1 MTTDPDHKKEKRIT
15 PMQAKKRA
23 ESFCAYQERA
33 QQEVRDKLY
42 NWGLYQ
48 TDVENI
54 ISELITENF
63 LSEERFAHA
72 YVSGKFKIKQ
82 WGKVKIENGLR
93 LKRIPPRLT
102 QEALATIDFDEYMD
116 TLQQVIKKKS
126 RLLKES
132 HPYKRKMK
140 LAQYAASRGFESS
153 LIFEILNNEDES

>member
-1 MTTDPDHKKEKRIT
+1 MINPDQKKETRLT

-23 ESFCAYQERA
+23 EGFCAYQERA

-42 NWGLYQ
+42 SWGLYP

-54 ISELITENF
+54 ISELITDNF

-82 WGKVKIENGLR
+82 WGKIKIKNGLQQ
-93 LKRIPPRLT
+93 KRVSPRLIK
-102 QEALATIDFDEYMD
+102 EALATIDLDDYTD
-116 TLQQVIKKKS
+116 TLLQTIEKKS
-126 RLLKES
+126 RLLKET

-140 LAQYAASRGFESS
+140 LAQYAVSRGFEQSFV
-153 LIFEILNNEDES
+153 FEVLNENDFD

>member
-1 MTTDPDHKKEKRIT
+1 MINPDQKKEKRLT

-42 NWGLYQ
+42 HWGLYPA
-48 TDVENI
+48 DVENI
-54 ISELITENF
+54 IAELITENF

-82 WGKVKIENGLR
+82 WGKIKIENSLR
-93 LKRIPPRLT
+93 LKRVPPRLI
-102 QEALATIDFDEYMD
+102 QEALASIDLDDYLH
-116 TLQQVIKKKS
+116 TLRQIIEKKS
-126 RLLKES
+126 RLLKEP

-140 LAQYAASRGFESS
+140 LAQYAASRGFEQN
-153 LIFEILNNEDES
+153 LIFDILNEHASD

>member
-1 MTTDPDHKKEKRIT
+1 MINPDQKKEKRLT

-42 NWGLYQ
+42 HWGLYPA
-48 TDVENI
+48 DVENI
-54 ISELITENF
+54 IAELITENF

-82 WGKVKIENGLR
+82 WGKIKIENSLR
-93 LKRIPPRLT
+93 LKRVPPRLI
-102 QEALATIDFDEYMD
+102 QEALASIDLDDYLH
-116 TLQQVIKKKS
+116 TLRQIIEKKS
-126 RLLKES
+126 RLLKEP

-140 LAQYAASRGFESS
+140 LAQYAASRGFEQN
-153 LIFEILNNEDES
+153 LIFDILNEHASG